1 MEVPSLLKTVGS
13 ETLNAYSKIQWQ
25 YQARGNV
32 LMATRHTDAS
42 ASNLDSC
49 KYLVVMSYVRI
60 CIVIVVG

>member
-1 MEVPSLLKTVGS
+1 MEVPLLKTVGS
-13 ETLNAYSKIQWQ
+13 ETLNAYNKIQWQ
-25 YQARGNV
+25 YQARGNT
-32 LMATRHTDAS
+32 LMVTRHTDTS